1 MRLWVRTGMGVKTP
15 AQQGNFWIGNFCE
28 AVKPHGNYRKGS
40 SRVMLPKV
48 FKGPS
53 GVPVYKIRPPKM
65 LGDSSEFRTISRGEP
80 KSRVLWP
87 LNPGP
92 RFDKRKGR
100 SPSPYRNR
108 SLPSLG
114 TPPNQKK
121 PKGKK
126 VKTSQERSVN
136 PLLDKPKLPS
146 PKAPRNG
153 AMSTAK
159 NL

>member
-15 AQQGNFWIGNFCE
+15 AQQGNFWIGNLRE

-40 SRVMLPKV
+40 LRVMLPKV

-92 RFDKRKGR
+92 RFNKKKGR
-100 SPSPYRNR
+100 SPSPHRTEAYRAWAPLR
-108 SLPSLG
+108 IR
-114 TPPNQKK
+114 KK

-146 PKAPRNG
+146 PKAPQNG

>member
-1 MRLWVRTGMGVKTP
+1 
-15 AQQGNFWIGNFCE
+15 
-28 AVKPHGNYRKGS
+28 
-40 SRVMLPKV
+40 
-48 FKGPS
+48 
-53 GVPVYKIRPPKM
+53 M

-87 LNPGP
+87 LNPGDP
-92 RFDKRKGR
+92 DSIKEKAEALPLTGTEA
-100 SPSPYRNR
+100 YRAWAPLR
-108 SLPSLG
+108 IR
-114 TPPNQKK
+114 KK